1 MKKNMILASALIA
14 AGVSATGIGVAL
26 ADNHGSKNEAAEIQS
41 LMGAKIT
48 VVQAAQAAEAKA
60 GGKAAS
66 VSFEGENGK
75 PFYEVEIV
83 TADGMQQDVSVD
95 ATSGEV
101 TKMAAAQE
109 DEQSGQ
115 NGDENGESENGENE
129 NGESGENV
137 QQ

>member
-1 MKKNMILASALIA
+1 MKKNMILAAAMIA
-14 AGVSATGIGVAL
+14 ASVSAASIGVAL

-41 LMGAKIT
+41 MLGAKIT
-48 VVQAAQAAEAKA
+48 AVQAAQAAEVKA

-83 TADGMQQDVSVD
+83 TTDEMRQDVSVD

-115 NGDENGESENGENE
+115 NGDENGESENGE
-129 NGESGENV
+129 SGENV

>member
-1 MKKNMILASALIA
+1 MKKNMILAGALLA
-14 AGVSATGIGVAL
+14 AGVSAAGIGAAL

-48 VVQAAQAAEAKA
+48 AVQAAQAAEAKA
-60 GGKAAS
+60 GGKVAS
-66 VSFEGENGK
+66 VSFEGENGT
-75 PFYEVEIV
+75 PFYEVEV
-83 TADGMQQDVSVD
+83 VMPDGKQQDVSVD

-129 NGESGENV
+129 SGEPGENV